1 MTLTEIMNCI
11 HELVGNEEIVLRH
24 RYERDGGHGDM
35 VEVSFVMLTYDG
47 EHPYYIHEGK
57 LSKEELGFECA
68 IFCFDSSLEETL
80 YDLYL
85 NMKSRLEDFE
95 WDSPRPDHNIEF
107 VSEF

>member
-1 MTLTEIMNCI
+1 MTLTEIINCI
-11 HELVGNEEIVLRH
+11 QELVGNKEIIIKHYYDRNC
-24 RYERDGGHGDM
+24 GHGDI

-68 IFCFDSSLEETL
+68 IFCYESSVEETL
-80 YDLYL
+80 YELYL
-85 NMKSRLEDFE
+85 NMKSRFE
-95 WDSPRPDHNIEF
+95 NVDWDSPRPDNHIEF